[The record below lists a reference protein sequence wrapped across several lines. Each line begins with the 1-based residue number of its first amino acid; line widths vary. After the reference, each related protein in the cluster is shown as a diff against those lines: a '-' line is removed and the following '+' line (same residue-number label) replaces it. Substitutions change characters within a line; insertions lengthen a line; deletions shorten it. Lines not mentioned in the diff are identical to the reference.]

1 VPTLIATFA
10 LVGLL
15 RFAHVELP
23 RWHLAFW
30 FAVLVVLALFASLG
44 WWQLALNGAGSF
56 LAAWAYFG
64 ALDATDNVE
73 YRALHYVVLFFGLL
87 ALIGSRFWLDI
98 RHYGIGL

>member
-1 VPTLIATFA
+1 MPTLIATFA

-15 RFAHVELP
+15 RFAHVEMP

-44 WWQLALNGAGSF
+44 WRQLMLNGAGSF
-56 LAAWAYFG
+56 LAAWAYFS
-64 ALDATDNVE
+64 ALEATDSVE
-73 YRALHYVVLFFGLL
+73 HRVPHYFILFFGML
-87 ALIGSRFWLDI
+87 ALIGSRFWLDL

>member
-1 VPTLIATFA
+1 MPTLIATFA

>member
-56 LAAWAYFG
+56 LAAWAYFC

>member
-30 FAVLVVLALFASLG
+30 FAVLVTLALFASLG
-44 WWQLALNGAGSF
+44 WWQLALNAAGSF

-73 YRALHYVVLFFGLL
+73 YRALHYVVLFFGML

>member
-1 VPTLIATFA
+1 MPTLIATFA

-30 FAVLVVLALFASLG
+30 FAVLVTLALFASLG
-44 WWQLALNGAGSF
+44 WWQLVLNGAGSF

-73 YRALHYVVLFFGLL
+73 YRALHYIVLFFGML

>member
-1 VPTLIATFA
+1 MPTLIATFA

-56 LAAWAYFG
+56 LAAWAYFC